1 MEGRHNLKTLIG
13 LIVVFLAIV
22 YIYTF
27 LKIRKKRKNKTPD
40 AIQSFHQKYD
50 HILHRPEPDKN
61 QTEHK
66 NQITRYN
73 STVDYITREDL
84 FENKAEDKKR
94 IQ

>member
-1 MEGRHNLKTLIG
+1 MKILIG

-27 LKIRKKRKNKTPD
+27 LKIRKKRKRGTPD
-40 AIQSFHQKYD
+40 AIQSFHQRYD
-50 HILHRPEPDKN
+50 RILNGTEPNKNHPESN
-61 QTEHK
+61 

-84 FENKAEDKKR
+84 LDKPSSH
-94 IQ
+94 